1 MQISIITPLFNRL
14 DLTRACLESAR
25 RTLEGR
31 DYEWIFIDDGSTDGT
46 REFLG
51 ALAGE
56 DARVRVVFNDA
67 RRGYAANN
75 NHGARIARAPLL
87 CLLNNDTTLL
97 PGWLEPMARLARRL
111 PDVACVGNVQREPM
125 TGLVDHAGIYFD
137 DDGEARHVAKDEPAP
152 PREDYLEWPAVTA
165 ACCVVRRRVFLDLGG
180 FDEAFHNGGE
190 DVDFCLR
197 ARTRGFRHF
206 VANRSLIYHHVSA
219 SPGRKQ
225 SESNNRRVFRE
236 RWLAYLQTAARARQT
251 LAEQRQEG
259 RRYLHKH
266 RWHPWRFNGWRFCRA
281 VEQVLSPVPPNRQLD
296 LGLRRWFQVQDFLRW
311 RRTPA
316 ADASA
321 PVPRAGGPP
330 VFLVVGD
337 TVASARRA
345 GVPTVVRN
353 LAGACGRIGAPVHPV
368 TWKPATRSLRL
379 LPSEWSLGLDAE
391 RLRAPAVARWGEP
404 SAASVGD
411 PSMAEWREPST
422 DTPSL
427 HELPP
432 GTVPPG
438 AWIVLPEVLYRGLT
452 AQVLGYARRHG
463 WRLAVIFYGAM
474 PTNEPQF
481 FPREIP
487 SEHEAYLRA
496 VSGADL
502 VLPVSDFAA
511 ADWYHFTVA
520 KGFPMLPMTVCVPGA
535 DTCTRTR
542 GTGPARRELSAPVRM
557 LCVSAV
563 TPSKN
568 HRALLAAFDL
578 AVAARPDL
586 ALELTLVG
594 TPHVFNDDN
603 VPAAVRAFTERH
615 PGRVRWIE
623 WVEYSA
629 LRQLYE
635 AADFTVFPSVLEGWG
650 LPIVESLWFGRPCVC
665 ANFGAMVETAAGGG
679 CLPVDVR
686 DPQALADAILAL
698 AGSPE
703 RLGELAAQIAA
714 RPLKTWEEYAREVL
728 GILPAC
734 DEKRAP
740 SPPLPT

>member
-1 MQISIITPLFNRL
+1 MQVSIITPLCNRL

-25 RTLEGR
+25 RTLDGW
-31 DYEWIFIDDGSTDGT
+31 DYEWIFIDDGSADGT
-46 REFLG
+46 REFLR

-56 DARVRVVFNDA
+56 DARVRVVCNDD
-67 RRGYAANN
+67 RHGYAANN
-75 NHGARIARAPLL
+75 NHGARLARAPLL
-87 CLLNNDTTLL
+87 CLLNNDTVLL

-111 PDVACVGNVQREPM
+111 PDVACVGNVQREPV

-137 DDGEARHVAKDEPAP
+137 NDGEVRHVAKDLPAP

-197 ARTRGFRHF
+197 ARARGFRHF
-206 VANRSLIYHHVSA
+206 VANRSLIYHHISA
-219 SPGRKQ
+219 SPGRKR
-225 SESNNRRVFRE
+225 SEDDNRRLFRE
-236 RWLAYLQTAARARQT
+236 RWLTFLQTAGRARQT

-259 RRYLHKH
+259 RRYLRKH
-266 RWHPWRFNGWRFCRA
+266 RRQPWRFNLWRFCRA
-281 VEQVLSPVPPNRQLD
+281 VEQALSPWPPTRQLD
-296 LGLRRWFQVQDFLRW
+296 VGLRLWFQGQDFLRL
-311 RRTPA
+311 RRLQAA
-316 ADASA
+316 ADEPA
-321 PVPRAGGPP
+321 PAVRSEAP

-337 TVASARRA
+337 TAVSAGRA
-345 GVPTVVRN
+345 GVPTVVRQ
-353 LAGACGRIGAPVHPV
+353 LAGACGRIGAPVCPV
-368 TWKPATRSLRL
+368 AWKPATRSLRL

-391 RLRAPAVARWGEP
+391 RLREPSAAHWGEG

-411 PSMAEWREPST
+411 PSMAEWREGST

-432 GTVPPG
+432 GTAPPG
-438 AWIVLPEVLYRGLT
+438 AWIVLPEVLYRGRT

-474 PTNEPQF
+474 PTNEPQL
-481 FPREIP
+481 FPRETAP
-487 SEHEAYLRA
+487 EHEAYLRT
-496 VSGADL
+496 VGGADL
-502 VLPVSDFAA
+502 VLPVSAFAA
-511 ADWYHFTVA
+511 ADWYHFRVA
-520 KGFPMLPMTVCVPGA
+520 KALPMRPMTVCVPGA

-563 TPSKN
+563 TPPKN

-594 TPHVFNDDN
+594 SPHVFNDDN
-603 VPAAVRAFTERH
+603 VPAAVRAFVERH
-615 PGRVRWIE
+615 PGRATWIE

-650 LPIVESLWFGRPCVC
+650 LPIVESLWFGRPCIC

-679 CLPVDVR
+679 CVPVDVR

-698 AGSPE
+698 AGAPE
-703 RLGELAAQIAA
+703 RLAALAAEIAA

-728 GILPAC
+728 DVLGSA
-734 DEKRAP
+734 D
-740 SPPLPT
+740 